1 MPAPRTLDEL
11 CLGLGGMRS
20 NAGSPSYAEIA
31 RRIGRV
37 RDSAEPPKVTVY
49 DCFRPGRRRV
59 DDRLIGDIVRVLG
72 GDDAEA
78 DRWRESARVLSGERS
93 GVHIEVTLGRR
104 NTPGA
109 EIGREHLLAAVP
121 DADVLILT
129 GLPGAGKTT
138 LASALSGSAPVLTVH
153 LRESDPDRPQADPI
167 DILRRMLGTLGVR
180 SLPYELPR
188 LRERLQNV
196 AHGMTVIIED
206 AGDPRRLAALLV
218 PGVRFIV
225 TSRVDLAD
233 LEQRVPSADARMVRI
248 VVPPMASDDALRLLR
263 SLLPAGDASSA
274 SVETAH
280 APRTAS
286 TSETAEELA
295 VRSEALRRIVAVGGG
310 LPLDLVMLAGIVQ
323 EHEGWSFQDL
333 ASRFEHEPR
342 DARIRPVLEAAT
354 RSLPNGE
361 ADLLA
366 DAALLDRD
374 VDVSVLVAAGGPAA
388 ARNLRRLNARHL
400 IELRDGRVRMH
411 DTVFAFA
418 AERSRSLRP
427 SSARRGFVG
436 RSADAVLARIGDDP
450 DYAAREVSTVL
461 AVATAAREH
470 GLDSAAEQLAI
481 EAHPALSRWSLWN
494 ESLRLHDLAAR
505 GKGLDLLPDIALGVA
520 HCAEKL
526 GRLDEA
532 LITLHR
538 VRRIATGASLART
551 WNQIGNVQRWMSHLD
566 EALES
571 YERAIAHA
579 RAAGDRVIEG
589 RATGN
594 HADTLRILARYPEAL
609 ERYAIALSMARAEG
623 DELNVAVVRGNRPLL
638 LLAVGRLDDAEAEL
652 QELLAESGGESL
664 PFVRRTLALVAEA
677 RGDDVHARE
686 LSAIAMQ
693 TLEIAGEFAT
703 SADLELLDA
712 RIDGR
717 TGEFAKARVS
727 AERILREAERAGSPL
742 IATEAANSL
751 AEILVSA
758 AALDEIDAGAFLQE
772 AQQYAQEARSIAEAT
787 GDRAEVARGD
797 AILAAVAEACD
808 DEESALSRSLASAQ
822 VYAEIGHR
830 LQMA

>member
-1 MPAPRTLDEL
+1 MPAPSTLDEL
-11 CLGLGGMRS
+11 CLGLGRMRAD
-20 NAGSPSYAEIA
+20 AGSPSYAEIA
-31 RRIGRV
+31 RRIGSLREG
-37 RDSAEPPKVTVY
+37 AEPPKVTVY

-59 DDRLIGDIVRVLG
+59 DDRLVGDIVRVLG
-72 GDDAEA
+72 GGRTVAA
-78 DRWRESARVLSGERS
+78 RWRESARALNGQRS
-93 GVHIEVTLGRR
+93 GVHVEVTLGPRDAA
-104 NTPGA
+104 GA
-109 EIGREHLLAAVP
+109 DVGREALLAAVP
-121 DADVLILT
+121 AADVLILT

-138 LASALSGSAPVLTVH
+138 LASALAGPSPVLTVH
-153 LRESDPDRPQADPI
+153 LRESEPDRPHADPI
-167 DILRRMLGTLGVR
+167 DILRRMLGALGVR

-188 LRERLQNV
+188 LRERLR
-196 AHGMTVIIED
+196 ATARDIPVIIED
-206 AGDPRRLAALLV
+206 AGDAGRLAALLV

-225 TSRVDLAD
+225 TARVDLAD
-233 LEQRVPSADARMVRI
+233 LEQRLPSAGVHVARV
-248 VVPPMASDDALRLLR
+248 VVPPMSSGEARRLLARLLPVEDGATAKGAEAALR
-263 SLLPAGDASSA
+263 AD
-274 SVETAH
+274 
-280 APRTAS
+280 
-286 TSETAEELA
+286 
-295 VRSEALRRIVAVGGG
+295 ALRRIVAVGGG
-310 LPLDLVMLAGIVQ
+310 LPLDLVMLAGIVR

-354 RSLPNGE
+354 RSLSPAE

-374 VDVSVLVAAGGPAA
+374 IEEGVLVAAAGPSA
-388 ARNLRRLNARHL
+388 ARDLRRLHARHL
-400 IELRDGRVRMH
+400 VELREGHVHMH

-427 SSARRGFVG
+427 SSVRRRFVH
-436 RSADAVLARIGDDP
+436 RSASEVLSRIGEDP
-450 DYAAREVSTVL
+450 DFAAREVSTVL

-470 GLDSAAEQLAI
+470 GLDSAVEQVAI
-481 EAHPALSRWSLWN
+481 AAHPALSRWSLWS

-505 GKGLDLLPDIALGVA
+505 GEGLDLVPDIALGVA

-532 LITLHR
+532 LITLQR
-538 VRRIATGASLART
+538 VRRIAAGSALART

-571 YERAIAHA
+571 YERAVVQA
-579 RAAGDRVIEG
+579 REARDRVVEG

-609 ERYAIALSMARAEG
+609 EGYALALSMARAEG
-623 DELNVAVVRGNRPLL
+623 DDLNVAVVRGNRPLL
-638 LLAVGRLDDAEAEL
+638 LLAIGRLDDAEGEL
-652 QELLAESGGESL
+652 YELLAASGGESL

-677 RGDDVHARE
+677 RGDDSKASD
-686 LSAIAMQ
+686 LSAVAMQ
-693 TLEIAGEFAT
+693 SLQTAREFAT

-712 RIDGR
+712 RIAGR
-717 TGEFAKARVS
+717 AGDVVRARTA

-758 AALDEIDAGAFLQE
+758 ATRGAEDADGLLEE
-772 AQQYAQEARSIAEAT
+772 AERHAQEARSIAEAT
-787 GDRAEVARGD
+787 GDRAEVARSD
-797 AILAAVAEACD
+797 AILAAVARSRGD
-808 DEESALSRSLASAQ
+808 QPTALERAQASAQ

-830 LQMA
+830 LQSA

>member
-1 MPAPRTLDEL
+1 MPGPRTLDEL

-37 RDSAEPPKVTVY
+37 RDGAEPPKVTVY

-72 GDDAEA
+72 GDEAEA
-78 DRWRESARVLSGERS
+78 DRWRASARVLSGERS

-109 EIGREHLLAAVP
+109 EIGREDLLAAVP

-167 DILRRMLGTLGVR
+167 DILRRMLGALGVR

-263 SLLPAGDASSA
+263 SLLSAGDASSG
-274 SVETAH
+274 SVETTHTAH
-280 APRTAS
+280 A
-286 TSETAEELA
+286 SETIEDPA
-295 VRSEALRRIVAVGGG
+295 VRTDALRRIVAVGGG

-374 VDVSVLVAAGGPAA
+374 VDESVLVAAGGSAA
-388 ARNLRRLNARHL
+388 ARNLSRLHARHL

-470 GLDSAAEQLAI
+470 GIDSAAEQLAI

-623 DELNVAVVRGNRPLL
+623 DELNVAVIRGNRPLL

-686 LSAIAMQ
+686 LCAIAMR
-693 TLEIAGEFAT
+693 TLQIAGEFAT

-717 TGEFAKARVS
+717 TGEFARARAC

-758 AALDEIDAGAFLQE
+758 AAMDADDAAAFLQE
-772 AQQYAQEARSIAEAT
+772 AQQHAQEARSIAEAT
-787 GDRAEVARGD
+787 GDRAEVARSD

-808 DEESALSRSLASAQ
+808 DEEAALRRSVASAQ